1 MAGFTLSIRG
11 FPTMAME
18 NKGKSHVDILDR
30 ASREA
35 WAQHFGV
42 SEDRLRKAVSMVGTR
57 ITSITAYLH
66 QPSA

>member
-1 MAGFTLSIRG
+1 MIGVFSA
-11 FPTMAME
+11 MAME
-18 NKGKSHVDILDR
+18 NRGKSHVDIFDR

-66 QPSA
+66 RPSA